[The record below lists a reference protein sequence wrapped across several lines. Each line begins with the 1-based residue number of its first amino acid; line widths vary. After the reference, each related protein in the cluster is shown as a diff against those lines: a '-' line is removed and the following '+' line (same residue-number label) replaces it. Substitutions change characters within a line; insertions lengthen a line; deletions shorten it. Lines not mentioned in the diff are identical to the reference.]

1 MAQNPAANSHA
12 QAELLKDIIY
22 AANDGIITTFAVAAG
37 VAGGGLPAIT
47 VLILGFANLF
57 SDGFSMA
64 VSNYLGTETEKD
76 LLEAEKNKE
85 AKYER
90 PFRNSI
96 ATFFAF
102 MIAGIIPIMP
112 FLAYSDREGFILSI
126 GSSLLA
132 LFLIGALRALYTRKN
147 WLVSGFEIL
156 FLGAIAASIA
166 YGVGYFVQS
175 LF

>member
-1 MAQNPAANSHA
+1 MTQNPAANSHA
-12 QAELLKDIIY
+12 QAELLKDVIY

-37 VAGGGLPAIT
+37 VAGGGLPSLT

-76 LLEAEKNKE
+76 FLEAEKNKE

-96 ATFFAF
+96 ATF
-102 MIAGIIPIMP
+102 
-112 FLAYSDREGFILSI
+112 LAYSDREGFIFSI

-132 LFLIGALRALYTRKN
+132 LFLIGALHALYTKKN
-147 WLVSGFEIL
+147 WFVSGFEIL
-156 FLGAIAASIA
+156 FLGAVAASIA
-166 YGVGYFVQS
+166 YGVGYFIQS

>member
-1 MAQNPAANSHA
+1 
-12 QAELLKDIIY
+12 
-22 AANDGIITTFAVAAG
+22 
-37 VAGGGLPAIT
+37 
-47 VLILGFANLF
+47 
-57 SDGFSMA
+57 MA

-90 PFRNSI
+90 PLRNSI
-96 ATFFAF
+96 VTFFAF

-112 FLAYSDREGFILSI
+112 FLVYSDREGFILSI

-132 LFLIGALRALYTRKN
+132 LFLIGALRALYTKKN

-166 YGVGYFVQS
+166 YGVGYFIQS
-175 LF
+175 FF

>member
-1 MAQNPAANSHA
+1 MTQNPAANSHA
-12 QAELLKDIIY
+12 QAELLKDVIY

-37 VAGGGLPAIT
+37 VAGGGLPSLT
-47 VLILGFANLF
+47 VLFLGFANLF
-57 SDGFSMA
+57 LDGFSMA

-76 LLEAEKNKE
+76 FLEAEKNKE

-112 FLAYSDREGFILSI
+112 FLAYSDREGFIFSI
-126 GSSLLA
+126 SENLKPD
-132 LFLIGALRALYTRKN
+132 F
-147 WLVSGFEIL
+147 VPD
-156 FLGAIAASIA
+156 
-166 YGVGYFVQS
+166 FVQAKHIFER
-175 LF
+175 LFV